1 MSRILIGVANLLQSI
16 RGELM
21 TSLDETTVI
30 ALRGW
35 HPAISRAEARA
46 MFPECVIS
54 QNESRRLIIAEGD
67 SDWTR
72 AEIMAGCECVL
83 VGGGIAEWTSI
94 EDLHKLIEYQKMA
107 DMAVECWR
115 HEGKLPVST
124 KEIEHQLGGRF
135 HDEGSTFNLG
145 NPTHRFGVVLDAS
158 AGLVAWGWMVGPG
171 PGKHGWASMRANKR
185 PFFRPVSLEPRLARA
200 AVNIAAGIN
209 EGYVVDPM
217 CGTGGILIESA
228 LTNRQTLGIDFDP
241 VMVEGTKENLEWAGV
256 KAEVRRDDATR
267 FQLPQKLAAL
277 VVDPPYGRNSK
288 GDEKLLEEMLANVVA
303 QHNECRLV
311 IILPGKAG
319 NENLDQ
325 AIETE
330 FKLPGFKVE
339 ESYGI
344 PVHKSLGRTLII
356 ASISTQ
362 D

>member
-1 MSRILIGVANLLQSI
+1 MPSFEQ
-16 RGELM
+16 
-21 TSLDETTVI
+21 TTVI

-35 HPAISRAEARA
+35 HPAISRAEADA
-46 MFPECVIS
+46 MFPECVIK
-54 QNESRRLIIAEGD
+54 QNKSRRLVTADGD

-72 AEIMAGCECVL
+72 AEMMSGCECVL

-94 EDLHKLIEYQKMA
+94 ESLLQLVEYQKM
-107 DMAVECWR
+107 DEMAVECWR

-124 KEIEHQLGGRF
+124 KDIERQLGGLF
-135 HDEGSTFNLG
+135 HDEGSTFNLE
-145 NPTHRFGVVLDAS
+145 NPKNRFGVVLDAS
-158 AGLVAWGWMVGPG
+158 AGLVAWGWMVGLG

-228 LTNRQTLGIDFDP
+228 LTNRLTLGIDFDP
-241 VMVEGTKENLEWAGV
+241 VMVEGTKENLRWAGV
-256 KAEVRRDDATR
+256 EADVRRDDATR
-267 FQLPQKLAAL
+267 LQLPKKLAAL

-288 GDEKLLEEMLANVVA
+288 GDEKLLEDMLANVVS
-303 QHNECRLV
+303 QHNECKLV
-311 IILPGKAG
+311 VILPSVAG

-330 FKLPGFKVE
+330 FELPGFNIE
-339 ESYGI
+339 EAYGI